1 MLLFVPVPASA
12 QLIIAGY
19 FLVLVLIAFVRKKTP
34 DSSSDFILA
43 GRRVTLFPF
52 VATLVSTMYGWV
64 LGIGEL
70 YAQHGV
76 SAWLFLSL
84 PYSLFSLVFALFYA
98 KKAREGKFT
107 TLSDLLRHHYGNRVA
122 TIGTMLI
129 LLLTAPAMYLLMT
142 AQVLHFI
149 WGWNMVWCIGLATLF
164 SGGYILKGGFKT
176 VVKTD
181 LLQFIFMFA
190 GFATIVISLF
200 VVYGLSPLQTINPDL
215 LRFHLPQSYWYIGSW
230 FLFAAVV
237 LVDPNYHQRIY
248 SVNKPATAQK
258 GLVISVLCWTLFD
271 FLAATAALYALSLLQ
286 HSGSLFPSYQLYLIA
301 GQQFLSPVP
310 MGLFFTGLLATIV
323 STGNSFLFTS
333 AISISKDLLHA
344 NKKYLSLSIEQL
356 TRFTLMAVGVANALL
371 CVLYKDSSVVAIFF
385 DFTPYVCAGLL
396 IPVLFSYTRF
406 KIAPSLVFWQMLL
419 SVSFTYSIKLYRAGK
434 SGLWEEVNEV
444 YFGVCFALLFH
455 LVILAFVRH
464 GHFSGKNP
472 HP

>member
-1 MLLFVPVPASA
+1 MLLFAPVPVAA
-12 QLIIAGY
+12 QFIIVVY
-19 FLVLVLIAFVRKKTP
+19 FLVLVFVAFVRRKKNN
-34 DSSSDFILA
+34 SSTDFILA
-43 GRRVTLFPF
+43 GRKVTLFPF

-107 TLSDLLRHHYGNRVA
+107 TLSDLLRYHYGNRVA
-122 TIGTMLI
+122 TLGTLLI
-129 LLLTAPAMYLLMT
+129 LLITAPAMYLLMT

-149 WGWNMVWCIGLATLF
+149 WGWNMVWCIVLATLF

-181 LLQFIFMFA
+181 LLQFIFMFV
-190 GFATIVISLF
+190 GFTAMVISLYAN
-200 VVYGLSPLQTINPDL
+200 YGVSPFQTINPAL

-248 SVNKPATAQK
+248 SVDKPSTAQN

-286 HSGSLFPSYQLYLIA
+286 HSGLLFSPYQLYLIA
-301 GQQFLSPVP
+301 GQQFLTPVL
-310 MGLFFTGLLATIV
+310 MGLFFTGLLATII

-333 AISISKDLLHA
+333 AISVSKDLLHA
-344 NKKYLSLSIEQL
+344 NKKFLSLGIEQL
-356 TRFTLMAVGVANALL
+356 TRYALVCVGVANALL
-371 CVLYKDSSVVAIFF
+371 CVQYRNSSVVALFF

-396 IPVLFSYTRF
+396 VPVLFSYTRF
-406 KIAPSLVFWQMLL
+406 KIAPSWVFWQMLL
-419 SVSFTYSIKLYRAGK
+419 SVAFTYSIKLYRSGK
-434 SGLWEEVNEV
+434 SVFWDEVNEV
-444 YFGVCFALLFH
+444 YFGVCFALMFH
-455 LVILAFVRH
+455 FVVLAFFHNAR
-464 GHFSGKNP
+464 FSGKNP
-472 HP
+472 NP